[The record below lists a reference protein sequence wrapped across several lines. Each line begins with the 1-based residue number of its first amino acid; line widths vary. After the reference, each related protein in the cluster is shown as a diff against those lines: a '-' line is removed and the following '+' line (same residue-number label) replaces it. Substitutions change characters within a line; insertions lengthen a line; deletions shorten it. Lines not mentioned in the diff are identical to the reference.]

1 MKLNLGCG
9 YNKPD
14 GFVHVDMFEECQ
26 PDVVH
31 NLETFPY
38 PFEESSVDEILLNHS
53 LEHIGQQPS
62 VFLKIMQEIYRI
74 CRDEA
79 LIKINVP
86 HPRHDN
92 FISDPTH
99 VRAITPMTLQLF
111 DLELNKQWQQMKAA
125 NSPFAIYL
133 GVNFK
138 LVSTEITV
146 EQTYIDQLNQNQIT
160 IEQLKVFISES
171 NNVASEYRFTMKVI
185 KKRKPYA

>member
-9 YNKPD
+9 FNKPD

-53 LEHIGQQPS
+53 LEHIGQQSS

-99 VRAITPMTLQLF
+99 VRAITPGTLSLF
-111 DLELNKQWQQMKAA
+111 DLELNKKWQQMKAA

-138 LVSTEITV
+138 LLSTDIRV

-160 IEQLKVFISES
+160 REQLNVFISER

-185 KKRKPYA
+185 KKRKPYT

>member
-9 YNKPD
+9 FNKPD

-53 LEHIGQQPS
+53 LEHIGQQSS

-92 FISDPTH
+92 FIGDPTH
-99 VRAITPMTLQLF
+99 VRAITPGTLSLF
-111 DLELNKQWQQMKAA
+111 DLELNKKWQQMKAA

-138 LVSTEITV
+138 LLSTDIRV

-160 IEQLKVFISES
+160 REQLNVFISER

-185 KKRKPYA
+185 KKRKPYT